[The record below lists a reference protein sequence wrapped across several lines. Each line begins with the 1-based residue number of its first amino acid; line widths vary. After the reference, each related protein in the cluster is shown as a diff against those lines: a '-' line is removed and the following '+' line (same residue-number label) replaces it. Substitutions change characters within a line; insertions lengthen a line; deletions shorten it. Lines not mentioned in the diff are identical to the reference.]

1 MRYFL
6 LFVFSV
12 VLNGCLPAPQGAV
25 SYNAN
30 PGAASLVVRGEAK
43 VLVKPDQVEMSLEAV
58 TSAADAETALRDNSR
73 AMETLIQLLQA
84 AGVPAQDYRTGQFSI
99 QPQWSRPPQPAPA
112 NWVTEVVAYRV
123 SNNLLI
129 STRQIEL
136 TGKLLA
142 LAQQAGVNR
151 ASNLTFSLADPEAAS
166 LEAIAAATARARQR
180 ALILAQAAGVKL
192 GRLLEARV
200 EESGNFP
207 EPRMLMAQSVSSRE
221 GVSAVPIVAGDVEV
235 SAAVVLT
242 YHLAEE

>member
-6 LFVFSV
+6 FLLSV
-12 VLNGCLPAPQGAV
+12 SVLSGCLPATQAAV
-25 SYNAN
+25 SYTVNLSTD
-30 PGAASLVVRGEAK
+30 SLIVRAEGK
-43 VLVKPDQVEMSLEAV
+43 VLVKPDQVEMTLEAV
-58 TSAADAETALRDNSR
+58 TSAADAETALRENSR
-73 AMETLIQLLQA
+73 AIDTLTQLLQA
-84 AGVPAQDYRTGQFSI
+84 EGLQEQDYRTGQFSI

-129 STRQIEL
+129 STRHLEM

-142 LAQQAGVNR
+142 MVQQAGVNK
-151 ASNLTFSLADPEAAS
+151 AGNLKFSLADPESAS
-166 LEAIAAATARARQR
+166 LKAIAAATARARQR
-180 ALILAQAAGVKL
+180 AVILAQAAGVKL

-207 EPRMLMAQSVSSRE
+207 QPRMLMAQAAGVRE
-221 GVSAVPIVAGDVEV
+221 GVSAVPIVAGEVEV

-242 YHLAEE
+242 YALAEE

>member
-1 MRYFL
+1 MRNF
-6 LFVFSV
+6 LFVLF
-12 VLNGCLPAPQGAV
+12 VLILSGCLAAPQGAV
-25 SYNAN
+25 SHNGSADS
-30 PGAASLVVRGEAK
+30 ATLVVRGEAK
-43 VLVKPDQVEMSLEAV
+43 VLAKPDQVEMTLEAV

-84 AGVPAQDYRTGQFSI
+84 AGVPTQDYRTGQFSI

-129 STRQIEL
+129 STRQIAL
-136 TGKLLA
+136 AGKLLT

-151 ASNLTFSLADPEAAS
+151 AGNLNFSLADPEAAS
-166 LEAIAAATARARQR
+166 LEAIAAATARAHQR
-180 ALILAQAAGVKL
+180 ALILAEAAGGKL

-200 EESGNFP
+200 EESGHFP
-207 EPRMLMAQSVSSRE
+207 EPRMLMAQAASARE
-221 GVSAVPIVAGDVEV
+221 GVGAVPIVAGDVEV